1 MTLQPFNMDS
11 CWLYSHLTHRLIC
24 WPQPFNT
31 DSCWLYSHL
40 THRHSCRLNSHL
52 TQMAVDCTAVQ
63 HSHKPLSVCLPLDK
77 WSWYPSHS
85 LHNTHTITNCIVQI
99 YQPYPACVCVCVC
112 VCVNVCARMYST
124 IQCTHVPCG
133 FPKCTITTKHYTSF
147 LSHKHTH
154 TYTQYDQ
161 ATQFKRTG
169 QTRLTCIISPSWAF
183 HEDSSRP
190 LCSSRMEIIPVEK
203 PTATQVPSG
212 HTPTHRNKPVEGMHH
227 TTRLDTHP
235 VNLSC
240 LPSQPEV
247 LA

>member
-1 MTLQPFNMDS
+1 MDSCWRYSHVTQTQLLALQPFNMVSCWLYSHLTQTQLLTLQPFNMDS

-112 VCVNVCARMYST
+112 VCECVCAHVFNHTMYT
-124 IQCTHVPCG
+124 CTMWVP
-133 FPKCTITTKHYTSF
+133 KVY
-147 LSHKHTH
+147 
-154 TYTQYDQ
+154 YYY
-161 ATQFKRTG
+161 
-169 QTRLTCIISPSWAF
+169 
-183 HEDSSRP
+183 
-190 LCSSRMEIIPVEK
+190 
-203 PTATQVPSG
+203 
-212 HTPTHRNKPVEGMHH
+212 
-227 TTRLDTHP
+227 
-235 VNLSC
+235 
-240 LPSQPEV
+240 
-247 LA
+247 